1 MIIDMQKILEAAAAS
16 EAPAVSETTTIPDAL
31 INTAIG
37 MGTVFVVLILISFI
51 IYLFKFIPKLLEIG
65 KKKPEVPAAV
75 VKPPVQNKVEEQTA
89 PAASQAKDDSRL
101 VAVIAAAVAAQMSE
115 ETGVP
120 VAADGLVIRS
130 IKKRTFS
137 I

>member
-1 MIIDMQKILEAAAAS
+1 MIIDFQDILEAAAAS
-16 EAPAVSETTTIPDAL
+16 ETAAVSETTTIPEAL
-31 INTAIG
+31 VNTALG

-51 IYLFKFIPKLLEIG
+51 IYLFKYIPKLLEIG
-65 KKKPEVPAAV
+65 KKKPEAPAAA
-75 VKPPVQNKVEEQTA
+75 KPLSQDKAEEKAA
-89 PAASQAKDDSRL
+89 PAASQTEDDSKL

>member
-1 MIIDMQKILEAAAAS
+1 MEVLHN
-16 EAPAVSETTTIPDAL
+16 VSETTTLSEAL
-31 INTAIG
+31 TNTGLG
-37 MGTVFVVLILISFI
+37 MGTVFLVLILISFI
-51 IYLFKFIPKLLEIG
+51 IYLFKFIPKLMGIG
-65 KKKPEVPAAV
+65 KKKPAVEQVAAS
-75 VKPPVQNKVEEQTA
+75 PVQTKQEAAPSTA
-89 PAASQAKDDSRL
+89 QATDDTQL
-101 VAVIAAAVAAQMSE
+101 VAVITAAIAAQMSE